1 MGMAR
6 TFQIVRLFHGLTVIE
21 NVLLGFH
28 PKFPDGL
35 TRSLLSLV
43 SLGALERRARER
55 AMELLQ
61 YVGLGSRADDRIG
74 HLTLGQLRLVDIAR
88 ALASDPLLLM
98 MDEPA
103 AGLNNAET
111 DNLGE
116 MVVRLKS
123 RGTQHA
129 ARRARYRL
137 HHERLRQDRRH
148 GPRYQDRGRHAR
160 PRAQR
165 RTGNRRL
172 YRPEGEPCCELRT
185 CTPATTARR
194 RCIPYRSRSSAERLF
209 RLSAPTA
216 RASRLL
222 INSISRL
229 VTVSSGAIWLED
241 RNIVSLK
248 AAEVVEHG
256 IVQVP
261 EGRQLF
267 APLTVE
273 ENLRLGFHRLAKKP
287 NAAANFKQRLDYVL
301 SLFPIMRE
309 RASQRAG
316 TMSGGEQ
323 QMVAVSRALMADPKV
338 LMLDEPSLGL
348 APMIVDQI
356 FEILAMLR
364 KDGLTI
370 LLVEQHADEALQLAD
385 YGYIMSVGK
394 VRAEGPGNTLRK
406 DPALHHSYLGRPT
419 KATA

>member
-1 MGMAR
+1 MLR
-6 TFQIVRLFHGLTVIE
+6 IE
-21 NVLLGFH
+21 NLHAGYNGSEALH
-28 PKFPDGL
+28 
-35 TRSLLSLV
+35 SV
-43 SLGALERRARER
+43 SIKVE
-55 AMELLQ
+55 
-61 YVGLGSRADDRIG
+61 
-74 HLTLGQLRLVDIAR
+74 
-88 ALASDPLLLM
+88 
-98 MDEPA
+98 
-103 AGLNNAET
+103 
-111 DNLGE
+111 
-116 MVVRLKS
+116 
-123 RGTQHA
+123 RGTIVSVVGA
-129 ARRARYRL
+129 NGA
-137 HHERLRQDRRH
+137 
-148 GPRYQDRGRHAR
+148 GKS
-160 PRAQR
+160 
-165 RTGNRRL
+165 T
-172 YRPEGEPCCELRT
+172 
-185 CTPATTARR
+185 
-194 RCIPYRSRSSAERLF
+194 
-209 RLSAPTA
+209 
-216 RASRLL
+216 L